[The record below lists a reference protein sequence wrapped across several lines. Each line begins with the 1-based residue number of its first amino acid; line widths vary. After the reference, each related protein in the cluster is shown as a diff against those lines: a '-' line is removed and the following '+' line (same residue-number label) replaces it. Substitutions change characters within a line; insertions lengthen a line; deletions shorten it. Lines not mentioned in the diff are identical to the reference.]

1 MQETPNLKLKTFDKT
16 DGDVKFL
23 DYRLAESENFE
34 KIDVAVSQSSS
45 DIEALGTTVEE
56 LKAKQVADKQEL
68 SNTIETVRV
77 GLVAEDD
84 AIKASVTELGKKVE
98 ANYAEMKATD
108 TAIRGEITDL
118 DTKIQGDIS
127 TAKTEINET
136 ISALESKHDTD
147 IEAVN
152 DKIFEN
158 DVLTKEALLGKADK
172 NHTHTKADV
181 GLGKVENYAVATMD
195 EAVAGVATDKY
206 MTPALVAEAIKWGG
220 GTTFT
225 NMSVELKQVIVSSY
239 IETENQKV
247 LTIPYEHFDKEIYL
261 LELRIGGVPFFHE
274 RYTITDKTITLKEN
288 EVGFAKGK
296 RADFV
301 ITYLEQVGDNK
312 LPVHGKNLYNGSVT
326 LEKLSQELQDKLGG
340 IDGGG
345 SSGGGMTEEEKEAI
359 YTAINNK
366 ADKDHI
372 HSAYE
377 IAINKKA
384 EKVHTHADLETA
396 ISEKADKNHI
406 HQKYENIAD
415 GKADKNHTHPDLQ
428 TAIDGKA
435 NSTHSHSDLEQA
447 IAGKSDSTHT
457 HADLEQQIAG
467 KANIEHTHDGYASST
482 HASTHGV
489 GGSDEIQVVEDMLS
503 DDLKRKINYSGDS
516 DIGFP
521 EIDATI
527 EDVKALKEE
536 IKTKADVTHAHA
548 DLSEKINTN
557 TESINTTNRAVATKA
572 DKSYVDES
580 VESLTGKIDG
590 KANTVHTHADLAVK
604 SEVEAKHA
612 QYDLAMGVMNENI
625 ESKANAS
632 HTHTASQITGLP
644 TSLPAN
650 GGNADSVDGV
660 HFYPTNS
667 APLASNATPYIYAF
681 NGGDDYNCYVKN
693 LADVTVGSASNAHN
707 ATVVQGLDV
716 VSILN
721 GRGFNGTCTNVSD
734 WDNAI
739 NNGFY
744 MASGATNAP
753 NTDWWMGYV
762 IVHNANWVAQIVNN
776 FNSTR
781 VWKQRFKVNGTWTAW
796 GDFGGSSSSVCILS
810 NAYGSLD
817 MALASSSDAEKTGNA
832 KVDYQVGGWAE
843 SGGSVVVPTTGTYLC
858 SMTGGIEVQSGSVN
872 ASNALNVSTSIMK
885 NGSSSLFR
893 LAPIYSNISSSGY
906 GTRWHGFLGAY
917 RYGNTGIVT
926 LNAGDT
932 LNFRGNLSSYY
943 NNNPLTVS
951 VRVFSSVTLTKL

>member
-16 DGDVKFL
+16 DGEVKFL
-23 DYRLAESENFE
+23 DYRLAQSENFE

-56 LKAKQVADKQEL
+56 LKAKQIADKQEL

-366 ADKDHI
+366 ADKDHM

-396 ISEKADKNHI
+396 ISEKADKDHI
-406 HQKYENIAD
+406 HEKYENIAD

-435 NSTHSHSDLEQA
+435 NSIHSHSDLEQA

-467 KANIEHTHDGYASST
+467 KANIEHTHDAYASST

-536 IKTKADVTHAHA
+536 IKTKADATHTHA

-557 TESINTTNRAVATKA
+557 TESINATNRAVATKA

-625 ESKANAS
+625 ESKASANHNHDTVYS
-632 HTHTASQITGLP
+632 KLGHGHTANEISGLP

-650 GGNADSVDGV
+650 GGNSNTVGGVGVAGLARYYQTNGSVDIADTNLKQ
-660 HFYPTNS
+660 FYGTCVQANSS
-667 APLASNATPYIYAF
+667 APS
-681 NGGDDYNCYVKN
+681 
-693 LADVTVGSASNAHN
+693 
-707 ATVVQGLDV
+707 
-716 VSILN
+716 
-721 GRGFNGTCTNVSD
+721 
-734 WDNAI
+734 
-739 NNGFY
+739 
-744 MASGATNAP
+744 
-753 NTDWWMGYV
+753 TDWWHIINVPHSDQNGYGGQIAIGYHGNAGLQVRSASGTSWGNWYDV
-762 IVHNANWVAQIVNN
+762 IGNIEIA
-776 FNSTR
+776 
-781 VWKQRFKVNGTWTAW
+781 KQM
-796 GDFGGSSSSVCILS
+796 GGSSSSVCILS

-832 KVDYQVGGWAE
+832 EIDYQVGGWVE
-843 SGGSVVVPTTGTYLC
+843 SGGSVVVPTAGTYLC
-858 SMTGGIEVQSGSVN
+858 SMTGGIEVKSGSVN
-872 ASNALNVSTSIMK
+872 ASNGLNVSVALMK
-885 NGSSSLFR
+885 NTSSIFR

-906 GTRWHGFLGAY
+906 GTKWHGFLGAY

-932 LNFRGNLSSYY
+932 LNFRGDLSSYY

-951 VRVFSSVTLTKL
+951 VRATASVTLTKL